1 MNVSRRGLLRKGA
14 GAVTLAAVAGCL
26 SEPNSGDAEGG
37 YAAFFPLWD
46 WSQQVSGNEI
56 AIENAIGTGQ
66 MGHGWEPPSDL
77 QRDIADSEVFVY
89 LDTEQFAWAQEF
101 ARTFEEEYDHMTVI
115 DCMDGLENH
124 LLGTEND
131 TDIDSEPSDHGFDP
145 ETLEITNATLYD
157 YRTGEEVG
165 SWHNGHWHGGVP
177 DVPLDDEV
185 AIAAVVEDSEG
196 RVLPLGSD
204 EQFQFAAAF
213 ANGEDDGLEIESRG
227 DHVVFSG
234 TDTTRAAVALE
245 LVASGDVVWETNEE
259 PTTVTVVEELEET
272 DAPENA
278 DPHVWIDPVIA
289 QDIVETI
296 AEGLEEADPDNAET
310 YEENAAS
317 YITDLEAV
325 DEQFHELVET
335 ADRTTAVF
343 AGHDSYQYIERRYGF
358 ELHTP
363 TGISPDDVQ
372 SSEDISE
379 MIDIV
384 EEHDIDTILYDPFET
399 QDPDEDVP
407 DMVDILLEETDATDS
422 APLTPL
428 EGNTEEWDEAGY
440 GWVEQMESVNIPSL
454 RRALGAE

>member
-1 MNVSRRGLLRKGA
+1 MNLSRRTLLHKGA

-26 SEPNSGDAEGG
+26 SEPEQGRSEGG

-46 WSQQVSGNEI
+46 WTQQVSGEKMDV
-56 AIENAIGTGQ
+56 ENAIETGQ

-89 LDTEQFAWAQEF
+89 LDTDQFAWAQEY
-101 ARTFEEEYDHMTVI
+101 AREFEQDYDHITVI
-115 DCMDGLENH
+115 DCMDGLANH
-124 LLGTEND
+124 LLGTD
-131 TDIDSEPSDHGFDP
+131 TGTDIDSEPADHDFDP
-145 ETLEITNATLYD
+145 ENVDITNATLYD
-157 YRTGEEVG
+157 YRTSEEVG

-185 AIAAVVEDSEG
+185 AITVVFEDGEG

-204 EQFQFAAAF
+204 AQFQLEAAF
-213 ANGEDDGLEIESRG
+213 AKGEDDALEIESRG

-234 TDTTRAAVALE
+234 TDTTQATVALE
-245 LVASGDVVWETNEE
+245 LVADGDVVWETSSE
-259 PTTVTVVEELEET
+259 PTTVSVVEELEET

-296 AEGLEEADPDNAET
+296 AEGLAEADSDNAET
-310 YEENAAS
+310 YEENAAT
-317 YITDLEAV
+317 YIEDLQAV
-325 DEQFHELVET
+325 DDQFHELIET
-335 ADRTTAVF
+335 ADRDVAVF

-379 MIDIV
+379 MIDLV

-399 QDPDEDVP
+399 QDPSEDVP
-407 DMVDILLEETDATDS
+407 DMVDVLLEETDATES
-422 APLTPL
+422 EPLTPL
-428 EGNTEEWDEAGY
+428 EGNTEEWDEASY

-454 RRALGAE
+454 ERALGSE